1 MFFPYHLQIVRKIE
15 EILKNNENNFQ
26 SHFVQKF
33 IGRLVCYTDLNEARR
48 FVKDIYIVLST
59 ERSSVFVEYY
69 VHKELKIKSTI
80 LIMLKMKI
88 KKIPLANQQLSP
100 SGNATRTNAFDIM
113 NNVNTLQLKAYHQ
126 KFPILT
132 RCQRFFLSESAS
144 FGDLS
149 RITMVLLTI

>member
-1 MFFPYHLQIVRKIE
+1 MAKTSSNIAIVKCSEAIFKTSWVFSRITRLIFGQSTQNNPCDSQKDDFSWTLIHVFSISFTNSE
-15 EILKNNENNFQ
+15 KNWGNSKKQRDNFQ

-88 KKIPLANQQLSP
+88 KKIP
-100 SGNATRTNAFDIM
+100 
-113 NNVNTLQLKAYHQ
+113 
-126 KFPILT
+126 
-132 RCQRFFLSESAS
+132 
-144 FGDLS
+144 
-149 RITMVLLTI
+149 